1 MGGSSR
7 LAVLYQCPSSAIPA
21 LCSSVGTCRQIGS
34 TKKRFQRLLR
44 SDFPS
49 RQLLPL
55 KGTSLPGKTYIFRSM
70 WCSTSHPSRQQTGGV
85 SSDDVLKLSK
95 FGESSAPIPCLS
107 ASDKPASS
115 FEAPQDFLHILTVR
129 IHLKHHATSP
139 GFRRNPGLMQ
149 LKGAKPNGRPVH
161 IAAHTRRSLLVGP
174 PAERT
179 ALQEVA
185 EWHERDGPERV
196 GIVRGVLRKTTVVN

>member
-1 MGGSSR
+1 MQSQNIHHIRPADAEAQNTKPNKPLKGCTLASEGFRVGVGVGGSSR
-7 LAVLYQCPSSAIPA
+7 LAVLYQYASSTIPA

-55 KGTSLPGKTYIFRSM
+55 KGTSLPGETYIFRSM

-95 FGESSAPIPCLS
+95 FGESSAPISCLS
-107 ASDKPASS
+107 ASEKPASS
-115 FEAPQDFLHILTVR
+115 FEAPQDLLHTSTVTY
-129 IHLKHHATSP
+129 TS
-139 GFRRNPGLMQ
+139 
-149 LKGAKPNGRPVH
+149 
-161 IAAHTRRSLLVGP
+161 
-174 PAERT
+174 
-179 ALQEVA
+179 
-185 EWHERDGPERV
+185 
-196 GIVRGVLRKTTVVN
+196 KT